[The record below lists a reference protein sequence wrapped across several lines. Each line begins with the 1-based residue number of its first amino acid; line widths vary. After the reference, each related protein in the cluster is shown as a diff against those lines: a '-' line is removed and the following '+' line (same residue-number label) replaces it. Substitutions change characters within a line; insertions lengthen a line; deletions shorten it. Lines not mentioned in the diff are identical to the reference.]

1 MYTIYALDSLTCVN
15 WLLISW
21 IIWMIITFKMDHIND
36 NDKTYEKCEYCNK
49 NLNKLGIN
57 DANRAYKNRQYKTH
71 IIFNKPF
78 KSIQINN

>member
-1 MYTIYALDSLTCVN
+1 
-15 WLLISW
+15 
-21 IIWMIITFKMDHIND
+21 MDHIND